1 LLVAEAVQR
10 QQPATSHQQPM
21 MNWLAQVFALIEF
34 NLRSLPRRK
43 GAAISAMFGIAGV
56 VAVLVFVLSIG
67 QGFERTMQ
75 STGAPD
81 AAIVLRSGADSE
93 MMSILSRDDAH
104 IISEAPGVA
113 RARGKALVSP
123 ELFVVID
130 LPKRS
135 TQTDANVPLRGIEP
149 QGLDVHPVQI
159 TSGRMFEWGK
169 NEVIAGRGA
178 VNEFSGIDLGSDLH
192 LGQTTWRVVGI
203 FTAGGSLPES
213 ELWTDAAV
221 LGPAYH
227 RGPTFQ
233 AVKVKL
239 SSPGSYQQFKDAL
252 TSDPRLNVKVQR
264 DAEYYAAQSRMIVQ
278 LVTRLGGI
286 LSGLMAIGA
295 VFGALNTM
303 YTAVAA
309 RAREIA
315 TLEALGFG
323 SSPIVISVLLESLLL
338 ALVGG
343 VVGALLAWGL
353 FDGYRAAT
361 LNWQTFSQVTFAF
374 DVNPLLLGSG
384 ILYAMIIGFIGGLFP
399 AIRAVRL
406 PLATALRAG

>member
-1 LLVAEAVQR
+1 
-10 QQPATSHQQPM
+10 
-21 MNWLAQVFALIEF
+21 MNWLAQVAALVEF
-34 NLRSLPRRK
+34 NLRSLPRRR
-43 GAAISAMFGIAGV
+43 GSAVSAMFGIAGV
-56 VAVLVFVLSIG
+56 VAVLVGVLSIG
-67 QGFERTMQ
+67 QGFRRTMQ
-75 STGAPD
+75 STGAVD
-81 AAIVLRSGADSE
+81 SAIVMRSGADSE
-93 MMSILSRDDAH
+93 MMSILNRDEAQ

-113 RARGKALVSP
+113 RTKGRALVSP

-135 TQTDANVPLRGIEP
+135 TNTDANVPLRGVEP
-149 QGLDVHPVQI
+149 QAFDVHPAVHL
-159 TSGRMFEWGK
+159 TKGRMFAWGR
-169 NEVIAGRGA
+169 NEVIVGQGA
-178 VNEFSGIDLGSDLH
+178 VNEFKGLDLGSELK
-192 LGQTTWRVVGI
+192 LGQNVWKIVGV
-203 FTAGGSLPES
+203 FEAAGGLPES
-213 ELWTDAAV
+213 ELWTDCEV

-264 DAEYYAAQSRMIVQ
+264 ETEYYAAQSRMIVL
-278 LVTRLGGI
+278 LVTGLGSI
-286 LSGLMAIGA
+286 ISGLMAIGA

-315 TLEALGFG
+315 TLEALGFS
-323 SSPIVISVLLESLLL
+323 SSPIVVSVLFESMLL
-338 ALVGG
+338 ALAGG
-343 VVGALLAWGL
+343 LAGALLAWGL

-374 DVNPLLLGSG
+374 DVNPRLLVSG
-384 ILYAMIIGFIGGLFP
+384 ILYGLLIGFIGGLFP
-399 AIRAVRL
+399 AIRAARL